1 MVDETPQNEKLVKI
15 GEATITCPV
24 CGTKSLRITDYLYD
38 LPLVGKVILTTGKCT
53 KCGYK
58 YNDVRLAETN
68 PPRRIILRVTDQRD
82 LNALVV
88 RASTASIIIPEAGL
102 EMHPGPA
109 SQGFITTIE
118 GLLER
123 FKEAIELACR
133 DPEANKQKCNEL
145 LSWIQD
151 AKNGK
156 KEFTVIIEDPEG
168 VSTIISD
175 KARIEPLNRQGDEKE

>member
-1 MVDETPQNEKLVKI
+1 MVDEAQQNEKLVKI

-24 CGTKSLRITDYLYD
+24 CGSKSLRITDYLYNM
-38 LPLVGKVILTTGKCT
+38 PLVGRVILTTGKCT
-53 KCGYK
+53 RCGYK

-68 PPRRIILRVTDQRD
+68 PPRRIILKVINQRD

-88 RASTASIIIPEAGL
+88 RASTASITIPEVGL

-109 SQGFITTIE
+109 SQGFITTVE

-145 LSWIQD
+145 LSWIQN

-175 KARIEPLNRQGDEKE
+175 RARIEPLSKQSDK

>member
-1 MVDETPQNEKLVKI
+1 MAERTLQNEKLVKI

-24 CGTKSLRITDYLYD
+24 CGSKSLRIIDYLYD
-38 LPLVGKVILTTGKCT
+38 MPLVGRVILTTGKCT
-53 KCGYK
+53 RCGYK

-68 PPRRIILRVTDQRD
+68 PPRKIVLKVSNQHD

-88 RASTASIIIPEAGL
+88 RASTASIIIPEARL

-109 SQGFITTIE
+109 SQGFITTVE

-133 DPEANKQKCNEL
+133 DPEADKRKCNEL
-145 LSWIQD
+145 LSWVQD

-156 KEFTVIIEDPEG
+156 KEFTIIIEDPEG

-175 KARIEPLNRQGDEKE
+175 KARIEPLNKQRDEQK